1 MKESTYAR
9 FTSGPA
15 RAIVAALALGLLVS
29 ACSDASDSSS
39 GTTAAPTTTV
49 ADAACADSE
58 ALRASVAALEEVD
71 VAAEGTDGLTAAV
84 ETVKTDLEAFGAS
97 ASAELQPLVEAVQ
110 TGITELEA
118 AITAFDA
125 DGAAPVLA
133 AVSAVTSSAATLV
146 DTLDTGCGS

>member
-1 MKESTYAR
+1 MKESMSAR
-9 FTSGPA
+9 SVGGPA
-15 RAIVAALALGLLVS
+15 RVVVAALAFGLLLS
-29 ACSDASDSSS
+29 ACSDDSDSTSAE
-39 GTTAAPTTTV
+39 TTAAPTTTV
-49 ADAACADSE
+49 AGACADSE

-84 ETVKTDLEAFGAS
+84 ETVQTDLAAFGAS

-110 TGITELEA
+110 TGITELES
-118 AITAFDA
+118 AIAAFDA
-125 DGAAPVLA
+125 EGAAPVLA